1 MKKVTRESKE
11 AKEAAKKASRAKLRT
26 TNREKAV
33 DESEGRVS
41 DRSSKE
47 GRSDKPS
54 RLDSGSV
61 LKSQARL
68 KTALTNDN
76 IIRLVQDGDEYKVGL
91 CDLHHDK
98 LVSKL
103 KLQGIDH
110 LISRDEETLKR
121 KLGMKGIDPLYHA
134 SDALIRLSISSIGTE
149 GVVQHRCPVCALSR
163 FDYIAQIA
171 SLMKKACVRRTQ

>member
-11 AKEAAKKASRAKLRT
+11 AKEAAKKASRAKLRIENKGET
-26 TNREKAV
+26 V
-33 DESEGRVS
+33 DESKGRIS

-47 GRSDKPS
+47 GRGNQSSGD
-54 RLDSGSV
+54 DSGSV
-61 LKSQARL
+61 LKSQTRL

-76 IIRLVQDGDEYKVGL
+76 IIRMVQDGDEYKVGL

-98 LVSKL
+98 LIAKL

-110 LISRDEETLKR
+110 LISRDEESLKR
-121 KLGMKGIDPLYHA
+121 KLGMKGIDPLYYA
-134 SDALIRLSISSIGTE
+134 SDALIRLSISAIGTE
-149 GVVQHRCPVCALSR
+149 GVVQHHCPVCALNR

-171 SLMKKACVRRTQ
+171 ALMKKACVRKTQ